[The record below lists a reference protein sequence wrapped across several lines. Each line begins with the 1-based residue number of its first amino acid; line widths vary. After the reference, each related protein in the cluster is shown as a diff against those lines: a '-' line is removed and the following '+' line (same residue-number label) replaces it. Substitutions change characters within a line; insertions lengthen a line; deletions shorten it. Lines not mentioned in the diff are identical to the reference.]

1 MYMYVIEKYMYYEI
15 KLKNKVF
22 KGNKAAPQL
31 HRSGSSTISK
41 IPQMKSETLEQIG
54 N

>member
-1 MYMYVIEKYMYYEI
+1 MYVIEKYIYHEI
-15 KLKNKVF
+15 KLKDRVF
-22 KGNKAAPQL
+22 KGNKAASQL

-41 IPQMKSETLEQIG
+41 VPQMKSETLEQIG